1 MVAKSDSQATV
12 SDPARRGILKKLT
25 LRFGGTIFLLVA
37 AFFAT
42 VWLLTYHPA
51 EVQPE
56 AVTSPSG
63 APLLQAGQRLKIL
76 TWNVQ
81 FLAGKD
87 YVFWHDTPNFDGP
100 HERPTPQSLARTLA
114 EVSRVIRAENPD
126 IVLLQEVDDGSR
138 RTDHEDQLRC
148 LLTLLPPE
156 YCSHVTAFYWKAAF
170 VPHPRIWGAAGMK
183 LATISKYKISRG
195 VRHQLAL
202 PPTDLLTRQF
212 STKRAVL
219 EARLPLAQGGELA
232 VLNTHLDAFAAGTKT
247 MHLQVVEID
256 SILAALDARGMAWV
270 LGGDFNLLPPDK
282 AAYHRLPESHKSF
295 YQPHS
300 EIALLYQRYQVL
312 PNWEE
317 VTGIDHHTWFTHF
330 PNDPA
335 AAGPDRTIDYL
346 IFPKQA
352 RVDMHYV
359 RQHDTLKISD
369 HLPVV
374 AIMQVPDSMSNE
386 L

>member
-1 MVAKSDSQATV
+1 MANLDPQTTI
-12 SDPARRGILKKLT
+12 SDPARRVILKKLT
-25 LRFGGTIFLLVA
+25 LHFGGTILLLAA
-37 AFFAT
+37 AFFAA
-42 VWLLTYHPA
+42 VRLLTFHPA

-56 AVTSPSG
+56 AVTSPDS
-63 APLLQAGQRLKIL
+63 APLLQPGQKLKIL

-81 FLAGKD
+81 FMAGKD
-87 YVFWHDTPNFDGP
+87 YVFWHDTPGFDGP

-126 IVLLQEVDDGSR
+126 LILLQEVDDGAR
-138 RTDHEDQLRC
+138 RTDHEDQLRR
-148 LLTLLPPE
+148 LLALLPPE
-156 YCSHVTAFYWKAAF
+156 YCSHVAAFYWKAAF

-183 LATISKYKISRG
+183 LATISKYKITRG

-202 PPTDLLTRQF
+202 PPNDFLTRQF

-232 VLNTHLDAFAAGTKT
+232 VLNTHLDAFAAGTNT

-256 SILAALDARGMAWV
+256 SILTALDARGMAWV
-270 LGGDFNLLPPDK
+270 LGGDFNLLPPDE
-282 AAYHRLPESHKSF
+282 AAYRRLPESHKSY
-295 YQPHS
+295 YQQHS
-300 EIALLYQRYQVL
+300 EIAPLYQKYQVL

-317 VTGIDHHTWFTHF
+317 VTGIDYQNWFTHF

-346 IFPKQA
+346 IFPKPA

-374 AIMQVPDSMSNE
+374 AVFQ
-386 L
+386 LR